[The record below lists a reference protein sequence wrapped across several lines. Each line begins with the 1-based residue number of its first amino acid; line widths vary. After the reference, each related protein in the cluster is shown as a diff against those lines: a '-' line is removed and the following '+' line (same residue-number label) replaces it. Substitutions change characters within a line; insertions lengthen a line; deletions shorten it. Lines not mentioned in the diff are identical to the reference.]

1 MDRTR
6 GAQGHFARVAT
17 VYDVVR
23 NTDPDVVEEIV
34 AYLPYRTDRLEIAD
48 IGCGTGRYSNVVAA
62 HLNGNL
68 RMWCCDFSL
77 AMLQEC
83 RKQMNDSY
91 PGRPFRYSRVSAN
104 CLPFADGALD
114 AVVSFNAV
122 HHFDLERFI
131 SEAARVLSPGGL
143 LAVYTRT
150 PQQNARTIWGQHFPG
165 FNQFENRLYP
175 RERLERAVMGV
186 PSLQLEEVREFMH
199 HRVEPTELLV
209 DRARNHHYST
219 FSLYPPE
226 EFTRA
231 LAEFAQRVHHI
242 GNGTIQHS
250 AENTLIVARR
260 TETADFET
268 DVSP

>member
-1 MDRTR
+1 MNPTR
-6 GAQGHFARVAT
+6 GAQGHFARVAA
-17 VYDVVR
+17 VYDFVR

-34 AYLPYRTDRLEIAD
+34 AHLPHRTDRLEIAD
-48 IGCGTGRYSNVVAA
+48 VGCGTGRYSSVVAA

-83 RKQMNDSY
+83 RKRMDENY

-104 CLPFADGALD
+104 CMPFANDALD

-122 HHFDLERFI
+122 HHFDLERFVGE
-131 SEAARVLSPGGL
+131 SARSLRPGGL

-150 PQQNARTIWGQHFPG
+150 PWQNSRTIWGQHFPG
-165 FNQFENRLYP
+165 FNQYEGRLYP
-175 RERLERAVMGV
+175 RERMERAIRNV
-186 PSLQLEEVREFMH
+186 PSLQLENIREFMH
-199 HRVEPTELLV
+199 HRTEPTESLL
-209 DRARNHHYST
+209 DRARNFHYST

-231 LAEFAQRVHHI
+231 LAEFALRVHSI
-242 GNGTIQHS
+242 GNGKIEHS
-250 AENTLIVARR
+250 AENTLILARR
-260 TETADFET
+260 TEATSFET

>member
-6 GAQGHFARVAT
+6 GAQRHFARVAA
-17 VYDVVR
+17 VYDFVR
-23 NTDPDVVEEIV
+23 NTDPDVVEEII
-34 AYLPYRTDRLEIAD
+34 ARLPYRSDRLEIAD

-68 RMWCCDFSL
+68 RMWCCDFSFEML
-77 AMLQEC
+77 AEC
-83 RKQMNDSY
+83 RQRMSGNY

-104 CLPFADGALD
+104 CLPFADCALD
-114 AVVSFNAV
+114 SVVSFNAV

-131 SEAARVLSPGGL
+131 SEAARVLRPGGL

-150 PQQNARTIWGQHFPG
+150 PIQNSRTIWGQHFPG
-165 FNQFENRLYP
+165 FNQYENRLYP
-175 RERLERAVMGV
+175 RERMERAIMNV

-199 HRVEPTELLV
+199 HRVEPTELLL
-209 DRARNHHYST
+209 DRARNYHYST

-226 EFTRA
+226 EFTQA
-231 LAEFAQRVHHI
+231 LAEFAACVHNI
-242 GNGTIQHS
+242 GNGKIEHS
-250 AENTLIVARR
+250 AENTLILARR
-260 TETADFET
+260 TEATNFET

>member
-6 GAQGHFARVAT
+6 GAQGHFARVAA

-23 NTDPDVVEEIV
+23 NTDPDVVEKIV
-34 AYLPYRTDRLEIAD
+34 AHLPHRTDRLEIAD
-48 IGCGTGRYSNVVAA
+48 VGCGTGRYSNVVAA
-62 HLNGNL
+62 RLNGQL

-77 AMLQEC
+77 AMLEEC
-83 RKQMNDSY
+83 RRRMNGNY
-91 PGRPFRYSRVSAN
+91 PGRSFRYSRVSAN
-104 CLPFADGALD
+104 CLPFRDGTLD

-131 SEAARVLSPGGL
+131 NESARALRPGGL

-150 PQQNARTIWGQHFPG
+150 PLQNARTIWGQHFPD
-165 FNQFENRLYP
+165 FNRYESRLYP
-175 RERLERAVMGV
+175 RERLERAVMSV
-186 PSLQLEEVREFMH
+186 PSLLMEEVRDFLH
-199 HRVEPTELLV
+199 HRIEPTELLL
-209 DRARNHHYST
+209 DRARNFHYST

-231 LAEFAQRVHHI
+231 LAEFAIRVHNI
-242 GNGTIQHS
+242 GNGTITHS
-250 AENTLIVARR
+250 AENTLILARR
-260 TETADFET
+260 TDHTSFET